1 MIPAENW
8 IAKSARRYLFIPDA
22 SEQEFVAAKQAA
34 CSSVTR

>member
-1 MIPAENW
+1 LIPAEDG
-8 IAKSARRYLFIPDA
+8 IAESARRYLFMPDA

>member
-1 MIPAENW
+1 MERS
-8 IAKSARRYLFIPDA
+8 AKRCLFVSDA